1 MAPTSGSDCTPK
13 NNGEKVIYIYKYMSR
28 LSSFARYNELS
39 VSITFTNDARNGH
52 LAFEDEPARVL
63 SFIWLLFSRSVLV
76 SLEFVGSLALF
87 CFVVFQHVESTL
99 RVRQILNVA
108 TSENLMDTKCG
119 ERAGPSRATRPIHS
133 FAKRRFKNCLA
144 TRLKRSIVHEPRTND
159 PISIGTCSNISCKR
173 VLKQTNVPC

>member
-1 MAPTSGSDCTPK
+1 
-13 NNGEKVIYIYKYMSR
+13 MSR

-87 CFVVFQHVESTL
+87 SFVVFQHVESTL
-99 RVRQILNVA
+99 RVR
-108 TSENLMDTKCG
+108 
-119 ERAGPSRATRPIHS
+119 
-133 FAKRRFKNCLA
+133 
-144 TRLKRSIVHEPRTND
+144 
-159 PISIGTCSNISCKR
+159 
-173 VLKQTNVPC
+173 